1 MSTQVR
7 YARTAPLPT
16 LSEPLTITLDAHAV
30 EQLDAY
36 RKLSHAL
43 RRGAVEGEQATT
55 MEACRRLLDRAQEQM
70 AMALDRLVR
79 DQRGE
84 PRLLDDY
91 AFIAD

>member
-43 RRGAVEGEQATT
+43 RSGAGQGEQATV
-55 MEACRRLLDRAQEQM
+55 MGARRRLLDRAQEQV
-70 AMALDRLVR
+70 ALALDRLVR
-79 DQRGE
+79 EQRGE

-91 AFIAD
+91 AFVAD

>member
-7 YARTAPLPT
+7 YTRTAPLPT

-36 RKLSHAL
+36 RKLSHAVRSGAGQGEHATVMAAH
-43 RRGAVEGEQATT
+43 RRS
-55 MEACRRLLDRAQEQM
+55 LDRAQEQV

-79 DQRGE
+79 ERRGE
-84 PRLLDDY
+84 PSQVDDY
-91 AFIAD
+91 EFVTD